1 VTEPTFIELGLA
13 EDHRGRLEFAEY
25 PSRLPFLPQ
34 RLFVISEVPAGA
46 IRGEHAHSSTSQI
59 LICTS
64 GSLIAH
70 FYDGSSNRQFELSPS
85 SGWLLVPPMNF
96 GKLTH
101 FSKNCVLVVMA
112 SEAYRADEYISDLD
126 EFKRLVTKETK

>member
-1 VTEPTFIELGLA
+1 
-13 EDHRGRLEFAEY
+13 
-25 PSRLPFLPQ
+25 
-34 RLFVISEVPAGA
+34 
-46 IRGEHAHSSTSQI
+46 
-59 LICTS
+59 
-64 GSLIAH
+64 
-70 FYDGSSNRQFELSPS
+70 
-85 SGWLLVPPMNF
+85 MNF